1 MTDADIVLYEKQDAI
16 AFLTINRPEA
26 MNALNTEVNLKLIE
40 CLDRAEN
47 EQDIRVIILKG
58 AGDAAFIA
66 GGDIKEMIDKDAM
79 GARNYALAAKRVVD
93 RIWNLSK
100 PVIASIQGFCLGGG
114 LEYAM
119 ACDLRI
125 ASDKARFGQPEINI
139 GIMPGSAGTQR
150 LSRLIGITKA
160 KELCFTG
167 DMIGAAEALDLGLIN
182 KVHPADALLEETIA
196 LAKKIASKSAP
207 ALSLMKS
214 AINKGTGIALF
225 TAL

>member
-114 LEYAM
+114 LE
-119 ACDLRI
+119 
-125 ASDKARFGQPEINI
+125 
-139 GIMPGSAGTQR
+139 
-150 LSRLIGITKA
+150 
-160 KELCFTG
+160 
-167 DMIGAAEALDLGLIN
+167 
-182 KVHPADALLEETIA
+182 
-196 LAKKIASKSAP
+196 
-207 ALSLMKS
+207 
-214 AINKGTGIALF
+214 
-225 TAL
+225 